1 MPTVCKIALL
11 DAPPALSRD
20 FDYLVPPHLED
31 GVSRGRVVAV
41 PFGRGDHISYGV
53 ILSVGEEHLEGRVL
67 KPVLSLLPD
76 TFTLTEPM
84 LRLAAF
90 LSEYTLASLGQ
101 SCRAM
106 LPTAALGR
114 VTERYYAAEGAP
126 LSPLVELLTEHPGM
140 EAEEIREKVGKSA
153 LTSALKAGHVLRR
166 DTVADSA
173 APKTVAFYR
182 PLGDRAALGA
192 LCAEEAKT
200 LRSPGQKRL
209 LALLLEADE
218 WEEKD
223 LIAKAGATK
232 TNLCALVSKGYA
244 QKRVEEVTRLPFAPT
259 GADPEP
265 IVLSRQQTAAYRTL
279 KELTDTKEPR
289 AALLY
294 GVTGSGKT
302 KVMMRL
308 LDDVLAEGR
317 RAIVMVPEISLT
329 PQTVGIFCSRY
340 GEGVAVIH
348 SALSA
353 GERFDA
359 FRRCKEGQVRLVIGT
374 RSAVLAPLE
383 NLGLIV
389 IDEEHE
395 HTYKSDQDPKYH
407 AKDVAAFRCKESGAT
422 LLLASATPSVESYYR
437 AKSGRYTLVK
447 LTERFGNAALP
458 DVTLVDMRE
467 ELRRGNTS
475 PLSDAMYEALKE
487 TVEDG
492 GQAILFCNRRGYSSA
507 VSCRSCGEALNC
519 PNCSVALTHH
529 ASYAGG
535 YLLCHTCGYRVRPP
549 KECPSCKSERLA
561 YMGFGTQKAE
571 GEIENLLGEG
581 RVMRMDADTTTGK
594 AAYDRLLSKFR
605 KREADVLLGT
615 QMVTKGHDFP
625 DVTLSGVLLADAALH
640 MNDYRAGERAFAL
653 ITQVVGRAGR
663 GRRAGR
669 AIIQTYCPDHDVI
682 TLAASQDYE
691 RFYEREIVLRRA
703 ACFPPFCDIG
713 QVMLQCPD
721 EGELL
726 RVAAETLEQLK
737 AALSEAKLPVE
748 LYGPLEM
755 PTYKAGGKY
764 RLKFVL
770 KCRLNAKIR
779 AFLGDFLKGFAKR
792 GGNVTLSVDLNPA

>member
-1 MPTVCKIALL
+1 MQTVCKIALL
-11 DAPPALSRD
+11 DAPPAIDRD
-20 FDYLVPPHLED
+20 FDYLVPPHLAD
-31 GVSRGRVVAV
+31 GAARGRVAAV

-53 ILSVGEEHLEGRVL
+53 ILSVSEEDGSGRLL
-67 KPVLSLLPD
+67 KPLAALLPES
-76 TFTLTEPM
+76 FTLTEPM
-84 LRLAAF
+84 LRLGAF

-106 LPTAALGR
+106 LPSAALGR
-114 VTERYYAAEGAP
+114 VSERYYAAEDAP
-126 LSPLVELLTEHPGM
+126 PSPLADLLREHPGM
-140 EAEEIREKVGKSA
+140 GAEEIVGRVSKSA
-153 LTSALKAGHVLRR
+153 LAAALRAGTVYRR
-166 DTVADSA
+166 DTVSESA
-173 APKTVAFYR
+173 SPKTIAFYR
-182 PLGDRAALGA
+182 AVGDRAALGA
-192 LCAEEAKT
+192 LCAEEART

-223 LIAKAGATK
+223 LIQKSGATK
-232 TNLCALVSKGYA
+232 TNLTALVFKGYA
-244 QKRVEEVTRLPFAPT
+244 SKREEEATRLPFTPSEAHR
-259 GADPEP
+259 EP

-279 KELTDTKEPR
+279 RDLTLTREPR

-302 KVMMRL
+302 KVMLRL

-348 SALSA
+348 SALST

-374 RSAVLAPLE
+374 RSAVLAPLD
-383 NLGLIV
+383 NVGLIV

-407 AKDVAAFRCKESGAT
+407 ARDVAAFRCKESGAT

-437 AKSGRYTLVK
+437 AQTGRYTLVK

-458 DVTLVDMRE
+458 DVTLADMRE

-475 PLSDAMYEALKE
+475 PLSDVMYEALKD

-507 VSCRSCGEALNC
+507 VSCRSCGEALTC

-535 YLLCHTCGYRVRPP
+535 YLLCHTCGYRIRPP
-549 KECPSCKSERLA
+549 KECPSCGSDRLA

-571 GEIENLLGEG
+571 GEIESFLGEG

-605 KREADVLLGT
+605 RREADVLLGT

-663 GRRAGR
+663 GKRPGR

-682 TLAASQDYE
+682 TLAAAQDYE
-691 RFYEREIVLRRA
+691 KFYEREIVLRRTT
-703 ACFPPFCDIG
+703 CFPPFCDIG
-713 QVMLQCPD
+713 QIMLQSTS
-721 EGELL
+721 EEELL
-726 RVAAETLEQLK
+726 RVAAATLEELK
-737 AALSEAKLPVE
+737 GELALRDLPVE

-779 AFLGDFLKGFAKR
+779 AFLGEFLRGFSKKG
-792 GGNVTLSVDLNPA
+792 GGVTLSVDLNPT